1 MATIDI
7 VPPGRMG
14 ELLAAA
20 RIDAG
25 QSLHDVASRG
35 PLAVEEL
42 VALEAG
48 HLVLDEDQLVLVLD
62 GYGLTLDQ
70 LVPTRRQVLLDLD
83 RGELSIGEAVAHL
96 DADSPATDEVLGAYL
111 ALVCS
116 LRQVPVGTPV
126 VIRGF
131 DVHVLSR
138 ALRVPEADV
147 ERRLQRLMDHPTKDV
162 GRIARVLRSKFAL
175 SVVGAVVVATA
186 VGAVLVLRVD
196 DPPATPPTV
205 TRTVPPPV
213 LIPPQTLEREPG
225 QQ

>member
-1 MATIDI
+1 MATLDI

-14 ELLAAA
+14 QLLAAA
-20 RIDAG
+20 RIHAG
-25 QSLHDVASRG
+25 RSLEEVATRV
-35 PLAVEEL
+35 PLAMEDL
-42 VALEAG
+42 LALEAG

-70 LVPTRRQVLLDLD
+70 LVPTRRQILLDLD
-83 RGELSIGEAVAHL
+83 SGELSIGDEVAHL
-96 DADSPATDEVLGAYL
+96 DADPPATDDVLGAYL

-116 LRQVPVGTPV
+116 LRQVPTGTPV
-126 VIRGF
+126 VIRDL

-138 ALRVPEADV
+138 ALHVPEVEV
-147 ERRLQRLMDHPTKDV
+147 ERRLQRLMDHPTEAV
-162 GRIARVLRSKFAL
+162 GPIAAVFRSKFAL
-175 SVVGAVVVATA
+175 PIVGVVVVATA

-213 LIPPQTLEREPG
+213 LIPPQTVERPPG
-225 QQ
+225 Q